1 VKPPSGT
8 AFLPLPD
15 HVSNL
20 QERGNQHVDQKI
32 ASRDPALQRL
42 PLGAFPTPLEA
53 APRLAAAIGAKALLV
68 KREDLSGPALGGNKI
83 RKLEL
88 LLADARAH
96 GADAVITTAG
106 LQSNFCRALAGTAA
120 KLGMRCALLLRGNRP
135 DRATGNLML
144 DRLFDADVRHLD
156 VKDPWDPRARAALD
170 ALADELRGQGH
181 TPYVIHLPG
190 ASAGL
195 GVAAWVAGADELD
208 AQFTAAGVDPDRLIV
223 ACGSGLTLAGL
234 ALGLKRAGRRCRV
247 SGISVQ
253 QPASR
258 LVPWIVEAASRAL
271 PLLSPGPALAAED
284 FDVIDGFVGGAYGV
298 PSPAGIAAVRLA
310 GSREGLVLDPIYTG
324 KAMAGLQACLAEGRF
339 AREETIVFLHSGGTP
354 GLFANTDSFGDA

>member
-1 VKPPSGT
+1 LNQKSGFST
-8 AFLPLPD
+8 ARPGML
-15 HVSNL
+15 S
-20 QERGNQHVDQKI
+20 
-32 ASRDPALQRL
+32 
-42 PLGAFPTPLEA
+42 LGVFPTPLEA
-53 APRLAAAIGAKALLV
+53 APRLASSLGVAALFV

-83 RKLEL
+83 RKLEF

-96 GADAVITTAG
+96 GADAVLSTAG

-120 KLGMRCALLLRGNRP
+120 KLGLRCALLLRGSRP
-135 DRATGNLML
+135 DLETGNLFL
-144 DRLFDADVRHLD
+144 DRLFGADVRYLD

-170 ALADELRGQGH
+170 ALADELRAQGC

-195 GVAAWVAGADELD
+195 GVAAWVAGAQELD
-208 AQFTAAGVDPDRLIV
+208 GQFTAAGIEPDRLIV

-253 QPASR
+253 QPSVR

-271 PLLSPGPALAAED
+271 PLLSSGPSLAAED
-284 FDVIDGFVGGAYGV
+284 FDVVDGFVGDAYGV

-310 GSREGLVLDPIYTG
+310 GAREGLALDPVYTG
-324 KAMAGLQACLAEGRF
+324 KAMAGLQACLAAGRF
-339 AREETIVFLHSGGTP
+339 ARDETIVFLHSGGTP
-354 GLFANTDSFGDA
+354 GLFANAQAFGDAS

>member
-1 VKPPSGT
+1 
-8 AFLPLPD
+8 
-15 HVSNL
+15 VSEKLNS
-20 QERGNQHVDQKI
+20 
-32 ASRDPALQRL
+32 AAWPAAKLV
-42 PLGAFPTPLEA
+42 LGAFPTPLDP
-53 APRLAAAIGAKALLV
+53 APRLAMAVGADALFV

-120 KLGMRCALLLRGNRP
+120 KLGMRCALLLRGSRP
-135 DRATGNLML
+135 NRATGNLLL
-144 DRLFDADVRHLD
+144 DQLFGADVRFLD

-170 ALADELRGQGH
+170 ALADELRTNGH
-181 TPYVIHLPG
+181 VPYVIHLPG

-195 GVAAWVAGADELD
+195 GVAAWAGGALELD
-208 AQFTAAGVDPDRLIV
+208 AQFMQLGIDPDRLVV

-271 PLLSPGPALAAED
+271 PLLGEGAALTAED
-284 FDVIDGFVGGAYGV
+284 FDVIDGFVGDAYGM

-310 GSREGLVLDPIYTG
+310 GSREGLVLDPVYTG
-324 KAMAGLQACLAEGRF
+324 KAMAGLAACLGDGRF
-339 AREETIVFLHSGGTP
+339 GARETIIFLHSGGTP
-354 GLFANTDSFGDA
+354 GLFANTDAFGDV